1 MEKAEIKLYKKLVMA
16 NSKKVIKKAFL
27 DAKKGKIINEE
38 DISIAIAKTIAD
50 AEEEAI
56 IFNDELQRGF

>member
-1 MEKAEIKLYKKLVMA
+1 MA